1 MVEPLEAL
9 ALIIGGIIALIV
21 GYYGSYYL
29 IFKQKLSE
37 FRGCVDAVNDA
48 LIDDTVT
55 DAEFRTIWEKCY
67 TFFKNLG
74 GG

>member
-1 MVEPLEAL
+1 MVEQLEAL
-9 ALIIGGIIALIV
+9 VLLVTGVIALIV

-37 FRGCVDAVNDA
+37 FRGCVNAVDEA
-48 LIDDTVT
+48 LKDDTVSEE
-55 DAEFRTIWEKCY
+55 EFRDVWNRCY
-67 TFFKNLG
+67 TFFKNIG

>member
-1 MVEPLEAL
+1 MVEQLEAL
-9 ALIIGGIIALIV
+9 VLLVTGVIALIV

-37 FRGCVDAVNDA
+37 FRGCVNAVDEA
-48 LIDDTVT
+48 LKDDTVSEE
-55 DAEFRTIWEKCY
+55 EFRDVWNRCY

>member
-1 MVEPLEAL
+1 MVEPLEAF
-9 ALIIGGIIALIV
+9 ALIAGGIITLIV

-37 FRGCVDAVNDA
+37 FRGCVNAVDEA
-48 LIDDTVT
+48 LKDDTVSEE
-55 DAEFRTIWEKCY
+55 EFREVWNRCY
-67 TFFKNLG
+67 TFFKNIG